1 MQNNAFICVCTSS
14 DLGYWSLFLAA
25 EMLQQT
31 LVPSF
36 FSLPAVI
43 VLGLFTCNFM
53 WFINLRAWAG
63 MCWVCAGVCGSVLV
77 CLGVH
82 QCAPVCTGV
91 CGCAWICA
99 GVLRCAQV
107 CVGVRGYVGGC
118 VGVFRCTGMHRCMC
132 GMNFQNAYWRLES

>member
-1 MQNNAFICVCTSS
+1 
-14 DLGYWSLFLAA
+14 
-25 EMLQQT
+25 
-31 LVPSF
+31 
-36 FSLPAVI
+36 
-43 VLGLFTCNFM
+43 
-53 WFINLRAWAG
+53 

-118 VGVFRCTGMHRCMC
+118 VGVFRCTGMHRCMS
-132 GMNFQNAYWRLES
+132 GINFQNAYWRLKS